1 MAAFVFKPRRWTNRT
16 SARRSGDGALSV
28 FEADVG
34 ELADLVDSK
43 THRDEY
49 CITMLD
55 PGGASST
62 SSEPEPPL
70 LAAGWP

>member
-1 MAAFVFKPRRWTNRT
+1 MAAFGFNHG
-16 SARRSGDGALSV
+16 ARRSALQRDDPGDGALSV
-28 FEADVG
+28 FEAEVG

-55 PGGASST
+55 PEGN
-62 SSEPEPPL
+62 EL
-70 LAAGWP
+70 DIQ